1 MVTLVN
7 NIMFFLSTYVGEN
20 LYCSDFSSTV
30 LFMLEQIDLRM
41 RQSMHFVFLN
51 RPILTPIEY
60 ILLHT
65 ESVCIIF
72 SLCISLKF
80 IEQVHTL

>member
-1 MVTLVN
+1 MYSIIVLHFKF
-7 NIMFFLSTYVGEN
+7 IREN

-51 RPILTPIEY
+51 RPQLTPIEY
-60 ILLHT
+60 YYIQR
-65 ESVCIIF
+65 VC
-72 SLCISLKF
+72 
-80 IEQVHTL
+80 V

>member
-1 MVTLVN
+1 MVLH
-7 NIMFFLSTYVGEN
+7 FKYVGEN

-51 RPILTPIEY
+51 RPQLTPIEY
-60 ILLHT
+60 YDIHTT

-80 IEQVHTL
+80 IEQVHAL